1 MAFLAFRMTFLA
13 DTAQNVK
20 AVAVFPR
27 KRGAPAPL
35 EGAGGAAGGD
45 DLLLPGAAQPEGQ
58 ARQDQ
63 LALRGGTS
71 IPAMLGY
78 FVACLLLSGALL
90 LLGLD
95 PTAVSALFAM

>member
-1 MAFLAFRMTFLA
+1 MSRPKYA
-13 DTAQNVK
+13 K
-20 AVAVFPR
+20 ARKILGKPPGEGGFFPAR
-27 KRGAPAPL
+27 PLLRGPGPRQPGL
-35 EGAGGAAGGD
+35 
-45 DLLLPGAAQPEGQ
+45 DLPVGLDHRSAPEGQ

-78 FVACLLLSGALL
+78 FVACLLLSGGLL